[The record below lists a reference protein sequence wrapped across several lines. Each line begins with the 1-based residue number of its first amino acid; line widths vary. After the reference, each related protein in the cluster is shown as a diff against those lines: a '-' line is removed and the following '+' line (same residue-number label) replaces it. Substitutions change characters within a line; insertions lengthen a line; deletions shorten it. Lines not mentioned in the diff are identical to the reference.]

1 MSELTVEAN
10 VQVMV
15 KLDKGELIPPLLGNL
30 TVASDK
36 LKSKHAIAV
45 ESDVK
50 NFLISKLNGVEY
62 MNGGFVAGTVMLD
75 DSSLKIPL
83 SSKLKKAGEFVV
95 LKGDIE
101 GNVTVA
107 PANDPNVGPDN
118 NIPIKATITLTP
130 TQTKLK
136 AMA

>member
-15 KLDKGELIPPLLGNL
+15 KLNSGQLVPPLLGNL
-30 TVASDK
+30 PVASDK
-36 LKSKHAIAV
+36 LKSKNAIAV

-50 NFLISKLNGVEY
+50 NFLISKLNGAVY

-95 LKGDIE
+95 LKGDIK
-101 GNVTVA
+101 GNVNVV
-107 PANDPNVGPDN
+107 PAKDAQSVPDA

-130 TQTKLK
+130 AQAKLK
-136 AMA
+136 A